1 MSKDSTLKIN
11 SDLKSN
17 IVNIAIDDEI
27 KIKAKLLD
35 VPQAGCLGLISQA
48 IAFRIEENYHAAVF
62 ADKQKIHCFRIRT

>member
-35 VPQAGCLGLISQA
+35 VPQAGCLGLILKPLHL
-48 IAFRIEENYHAAVF
+48 E
-62 ADKQKIHCFRIRT
+62 